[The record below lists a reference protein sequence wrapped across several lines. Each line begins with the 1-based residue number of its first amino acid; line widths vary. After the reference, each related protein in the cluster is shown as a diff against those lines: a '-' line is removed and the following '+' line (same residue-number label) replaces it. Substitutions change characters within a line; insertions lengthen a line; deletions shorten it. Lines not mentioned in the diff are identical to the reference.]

1 MKETGMLNYT
11 YPRFD
16 KSGGTAKVPDDH
28 LMPLGYPNMWTSFK
42 VRNRASID
50 LVIQHIPRWWT
61 DKLVSQSLGLTYRE
75 SFVSKLANC
84 CQATLARMGLL

>member
-1 MKETGMLNYT
+1 MIKHQTQTILFVRESYGLKETGMLTYT

-42 VRNRASID
+42 VRTRGPVELI
-50 LVIQHIPRWWT
+50 IQHF
-61 DKLVSQSLGLTYRE
+61 LGGGQTNW
-75 SFVSKLANC
+75 SASHW
-84 CQATLARMGLL
+84 ARPTG